1 MCEDIITMTRQELER
16 YQVIGR
22 SLKKEITEAK
32 AGELLE
38 LSERHIRR
46 LVKRV
51 RLKGLRG
58 LVQGELG
65 PGMNPCPAA
74 SYGRCMI
81 AGG

>member
-1 MCEDIITMTRQELER
+1 MYEDIITMKRRELER
-16 YQVIGR
+16 YQVIER
-22 SLKKEITEAK
+22 TLKKEISQAK

-58 LVQGELG
+58 LVSFPPKTGQRLKVH
-65 PGMNPCPAA
+65 
-74 SYGRCMI
+74 
-81 AGG
+81 